1 MTTTPL
7 KPLTE
12 TPRHAAGETKTESQ
26 MELNAEVNNAYLHVI
41 TRLTSAADQRDHQTA
56 NHVKRVSAF
65 SEILAKKAGL
75 PDEQARLIGLATPMY
90 DVGKIGIADEILL
103 KPGKLSAEEFETMKK
118 HVQIGG
124 DILAGSGSKLLELAR
139 EIALTHHEKY
149 DGTGYPKGLKGD
161 EIPLAGRIVAITDVF
176 DALTSNRPYKT
187 AWAIDQALNLLTAE
201 KGQHF
206 DPNLV
211 ELFLQAMPE
220 MIEVIQRYQ
229 DKF

>member
-1 MTTTPL
+1 
-7 KPLTE
+7 
-12 TPRHAAGETKTESQ
+12 
-26 MELNAEVNNAYLHVI
+26 
-41 TRLTSAADQRDHQTA
+41 
-56 NHVKRVSAF
+56 
-65 SEILAKKAGL
+65 
-75 PDEQARLIGLATPMY
+75 
-90 DVGKIGIADEILL
+90 
-103 KPGKLSAEEFETMKK
+103 MKQ

-220 MIEVIQRYQ
+220 MIAVIQRYQ